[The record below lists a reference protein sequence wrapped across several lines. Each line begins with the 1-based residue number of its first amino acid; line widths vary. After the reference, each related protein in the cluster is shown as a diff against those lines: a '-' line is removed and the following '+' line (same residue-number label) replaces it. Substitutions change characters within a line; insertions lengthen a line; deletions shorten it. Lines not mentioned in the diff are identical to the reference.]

1 MRTRAMICLYIGS
14 MSSTV
19 SGKEPGGGRSLRSL
33 EMEST
38 APYSLCCV
46 GPSLHSHYEFKTLM
60 MIDSQVSILTSLD
73 CDFKLLE
80 NISH

>member
-1 MRTRAMICLYIGS
+1 MNTDMRTRAMICLYIGS

-33 EMEST
+33 EMETS

-46 GPSLHSHYEFKTLM
+46 GPTFTL
-60 MIDSQVSILTSLD
+60 
-73 CDFKLLE
+73 
-80 NISH
+80 